1 MSIRTSLKKV
11 LPPIS
16 TTEQEALDAGDV
28 WIESSIYQGKP
39 DMQALR
45 DIPQAKLSAEEQAF
59 MDGPVTELLNMIDD
73 FEFYKLKWFPQVT
86 KLCCPTFHSKLG
98 VK

>member
-16 TTEQEALDAGDV
+16 ITEQEALEAGDV
-28 WIESSIYQGKP
+28 WLEASIYQGKP

-45 DIPQAKLSAEEQAF
+45 AIPTAKLSADEQAF
-59 MDGPVTELLNMIDD
+59 LDGPVQQVLEMVDD
-73 FEFYKLKWFPQVT
+73 FALQNEKHIPQEILDFLSIDRKSV
-86 KLCCPTFHSKLG
+86 
-98 VK
+98 V

>member
-16 TTEQEALDAGDV
+16 ITEQEALDAGDV

-45 DIPQAKLSAEEQAF
+45 DIPQAKLSAEEQDAACS
-59 MDGPVTELLNMIDD
+59 VLRTIVVIKVNLLRSQNYLASNEL
-73 FEFYKLKWFPQVT
+73 
-86 KLCCPTFHSKLG
+86 TFC
-98 VK
+98 